1 MRSYVV
7 DAVASAGAWWGALYL
22 LILLGVVSI
31 WGVQVAGHNI
41 QDVTD
46 RYVQFKGYERSG
58 RSPVSPFMWLAG
70 EID

>member
-1 MRSYVV
+1 MLLMPLPQPVHGGGV
-7 DAVASAGAWWGALYL
+7 LYL

-46 RYVQFKGYERSG
+46 RCVQFKGYGRSG